1 MAAHAKLLTAEKR
14 QGQRWEK
21 FFGGGTRQA
30 GDVGKAPGATNGRL
44 LAAKKAA
51 GAMGKTGQDADGGKS
66 GRRHSAGDGEKAAG
80 AGADTRQA
88 MSERRRA
95 PGEHGGLLTAE
106 IAADAGANTRQA
118 MSERRRA
125 PGEHGGLLTAEKRQT
140 PGPTHSWRCRND
152 GGRGGRI
159 TAGADGGNSGSSDE
173 TE

>member
-95 PGEHGGLLTAE
+95 PGEHGRLLTAE
-106 IAADAGANTRQA
+106 KAAGAGADTRQV
-118 MSERRRA
+118 
-125 PGEHGGLLTAEKRQT
+125 TAGKRQT
-140 PGPTHSWRCRND
+140 PGPTPSWRCRKD
-152 GGRGGRI
+152 GGRWGRN
-159 TAGADGGNSGSSDE
+159 TAGLPTTETAAVRLSESMCRLQGGV
-173 TE
+173 

>member
-95 PGEHGGLLTAE
+95 PGEHGRLLTAE
-106 IAADAGANTRQA
+106 KAAGAGADTRQV
-118 MSERRRA
+118 
-125 PGEHGGLLTAEKRQT
+125 TAGKRQT
-140 PGPTHSWRCRND
+140 PGPTPSWRCRKD
-152 GGRGGRI
+152 GGRWGRN
-159 TAGADGGNSGSSDE
+159 TAGLPTAETAAVRLSESMCRLQGGV
-173 TE
+173 

>member
-44 LAAKKAA
+44 LTAKKAA

-106 IAADAGANTRQA
+106 
-118 MSERRRA
+118 
-125 PGEHGGLLTAEKRQT
+125 KRKT
-140 PGPTHSWRCRND
+140 PGPTHSWRCRKD
-152 GGRGGRI
+152 GSRWGRI